1 MFLTPPALADEGV
14 YRFTLE
20 GLSYTQKAQ
29 DGLPSSETNGIIDLD
44 KTWGAGSAHSF
55 KFHPVIKGSAN
66 KDQRKTAVDVN
77 PKELYYQA
85 AGPSTTLR
93 LGAFTPFFEGTDG
106 INPMDIA
113 TTKDYSDLLRID
125 NRASAGLW
133 LGYGSGKFESE
144 FFYVPKQ
151 TPGLYPGNNS
161 VWWPRKYRI
170 PVQSEVD
177 VQLPDAPTSYQVHDD
192 DPVKG
197 ALDNN
202 VGLRLQYHG
211 DLAEFSVAGFEG
223 AAQWA
228 HLQIVANATVVS
240 VDAQGQPT
248 AILLQSPVEMHP
260 VSYRRR
266 TGAGFIAIPI
276 KEWIIKAATRYD
288 QAISE
293 FEYPGVGKIEKG
305 WSTQSVFGL
314 ERSFNFGTQ
323 QMLTVILQKIE
334 GHQSTGGGVL
344 SVNEILNGSGILGL
358 RWASGDAAV
367 TTMAGFYNPKTKS
380 QFIDFN
386 LSYRWSD
393 HWTSELIYQMLDGPP
408 ESAIATWADRD
419 RAGLRLTATF

>member
-44 KTWGAGSAHSF
+44 KTWGGRTHSF

-66 KDQRKTAVDVN
+66 KDQRQNTVDVN

-85 AGPSTTLR
+85 AGSAFTLR
-93 LGAFTPFFEGTDG
+93 IGAFTPYFEGTDG
-106 INPMDIA
+106 LNPMDIA
-113 TTKDYSDLLRID
+113 TVKDYSDILRID
-125 NRASAGLW
+125 NRASGGIW

-144 FFYVPKQ
+144 FFYVPIQ
-151 TPGLYPGNNS
+151 TPGLYPGDKS
-161 VWWPRKYRI
+161 VWWPRQYRL
-170 PVQSEVD
+170 PVQTEEYELRLPPAVD
-177 VQLPDAPTSYQVHDD
+177 YHVRDD

-197 ALDNN
+197 AMQNN
-202 VGLRLQYHG
+202 FGLRLQYHG
-211 DLAEFSVAGFEG
+211 DLGEIAFAGFDG
-223 AAQWA
+223 TAQWA
-228 HLQIVANATVVS
+228 HLQPEVVSNVVS
-240 VDAQGQPT
+240 VEGGKNI
-248 AILLQSPVEMHP
+248 ILVESPVRIHP
-260 VSYRRR
+260 MSYRRR
-266 TGAGFIAIPI
+266 TGSAFVAIPMGSFLV
-276 KEWIIKAATRYD
+276 KAASRYD
-288 QAISE
+288 QSLQ
-293 FEYPGVGKIEKG
+293 VIELPAPPNADKG
-305 WSTQSVFGL
+305 WSSQTVFGI
-314 ERSFNFGTQ
+314 ERTFNFGEQ
-323 QMLTVILQKIE
+323 HMLTVLLQGVS
-334 GHQSTGGGVL
+334 GHESAGGGVL